1 MTWTTIGIIWLVCG
15 IVSAIWHIS
24 TDRYVG
30 KILEYTPL
38 QNLVEDTIVVILAL
52 AAGPIGLVIKI
63 WETWFDPSNI

>member
-30 KILEYTPL
+30 KILEHTPL

-52 AAGPIGLVIKI
+52 AAGPVGLVIKI